1 MFTPEAAERD
11 VSPNSYYKMDQ
22 SPEINIKGAVM
33 DLEDQINTKIKDLE
47 HKYNKQNVQFQ
58 DNEITMLDQENQSE

>member
-1 MFTPEAAERD
+1 
-11 VSPNSYYKMDQ
+11 
-22 SPEINIKGAVM
+22 M

-58 DNEITMLDQENQSE
+58 DNEMTMLDQENQSE

>member
-11 VSPNSYYKMDQ
+11 VSPNSYHKLDQ
-22 SPEINIKGAVM
+22 SPEVNIKGAVM

-58 DNEITMLDQENQSE
+58 ENEMNILDQENQSE

>member
-11 VSPNSYYKMDQ
+11 VSPNPYQQMDQ

-33 DLEDQINTKIKDLE
+33 DLENQINTKIKDLE

-58 DNEITMLDQENQSE
+58 ESEMTMLDQENQSE

>member
-11 VSPNSYYKMDQ
+11 VSPNSNYYMDQ

-58 DNEITMLDQENQSE
+58 DNEMSMLDQENQSE

>member
-11 VSPNSYYKMDQ
+11 VSPNSYYNMDQ

-58 DNEITMLDQENQSE
+58 ENEMNILD